1 MHFYLDRTLPIS
13 VGVQLR
19 GQLEYGVAHGDIRRG
34 SKLPSVRSLAHTLGV
49 APATVSQVYKELLQ
63 EGLLETI
70 PGKGTYVTESPAAPT
85 RDFTALHRV
94 ADELLGRA
102 YALGYEANEL
112 AQLVQVKANSYRPAE
127 PLELIFVGIFP
138 EATRAYTDALRH
150 FLRPTDRLRG
160 ITLDELARPDGRL
173 QAEKADLV
181 VTLGHREGAVRK
193 LLRRVQPLT
202 SVNFLPASEVCAALA
217 ALAPK
222 TRLGIVATFPEF
234 LPTMKHGVVSH
245 APGAEV
251 RGGTLHSPD
260 LPEVLAWSEVVVYA
274 TGSEAVATSAPRY
287 VVTLEYR
294 HTPEPHSVETKLL
307 PLIETLR
314 FEKSHEKRTDEHPRA
329 ELAAS

>member
-34 SKLPSVRSLAHTLGV
+34 SKLPSVRDLSRTLGI

-70 PGKGTYVTESPAAPT
+70 PGKGTYVTESPTAPT

-102 YALGYEANEL
+102 YALGYEAGEL
-112 AQLVQVKANSYRPAE
+112 AHLVQLKANSYRPAE
-127 PLELIFVGIFP
+127 PLELIFVGIFS

-150 FLRPTDRLRG
+150 FLRPNDRLRG

-193 LLRRVQPLT
+193 LLRRAQPLT
-202 SVNFLPASEVCAALA
+202 SVNFVLAAEVCAALA

-245 APGAEV
+245 APRAEV
-251 RGGTLHSPD
+251 RGSTLHSPD

-274 TGSEAVATSAPRY
+274 TGSEAVATSAPRH

-314 FEKSHEKRTDEHPRA
+314 FEKSHEKRTDEHSRN
-329 ELAAS
+329 ELATS

>member
-1 MHFYLDRTLPIS
+1 MHFYLDRSLPIS

-19 GQLEYGVAHGDIRRG
+19 GQLEYGVAHGDIGRG
-34 SKLPSVRSLAHTLGV
+34 SKLPSVRDLSRTLGV

-70 PGKGTYVTESPAAPT
+70 PGKGTYVTESPMTPA

-94 ADELLGRA
+94 ADELLERA

-112 AQLVQVKANSYRPAE
+112 AQLVQVKARSYRPAE
-127 PLELIFVGIFP
+127 PLELVFIGIFP
-138 EATRAYTDALRH
+138 EATRAYTDALKH
-150 FLRPTDRLRG
+150 FLRPTDHLRG

-173 QAEKADLV
+173 QTEKADLV

-193 LLRRVQPLT
+193 LLYRAQPLT
-202 SVNFLPASEVCAALA
+202 SVNFLPAKEVCAALA

-222 TRLGIVATFPEF
+222 TRLGMVATFPEF

-251 RGGTLHSPD
+251 RGSTLHSPD
-260 LPEVLAWSEVVVYA
+260 LPSLLAWSEVVVYA
-274 TGSEAVATSAPRY
+274 TGSEAVAAAAPLNT
-287 VVTLEYR
+287 VTFEYR

-307 PLIETLR
+307 PLIEKLR
-314 FEKSHEKRTDEHPRA
+314 FEKRNDEHPRA